1 VGIQSNLFW
10 VPVSDAEKKVLQL
23 CRKNE
28 DFVASVLE
36 KITGFL
42 YCDTLGDGAADCVA
56 FVDKYGTA
64 AMPVLGDGLAAES
77 ATVCDNLGCE

>member
-1 VGIQSNLFW
+1 MQ
-10 VPVSDAEKKVLQL
+10 KKKFLQL

-77 ATVCDNLGCE
+77 ATICDNLGCE